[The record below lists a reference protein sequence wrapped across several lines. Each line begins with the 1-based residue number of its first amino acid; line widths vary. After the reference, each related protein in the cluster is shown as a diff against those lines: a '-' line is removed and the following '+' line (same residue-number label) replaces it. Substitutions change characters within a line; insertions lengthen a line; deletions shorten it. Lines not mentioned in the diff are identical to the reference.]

1 MESMGLLKAVL
12 FVSLLF
18 LLHFFVWKFSLPS
31 FINKEDIN
39 ERKCGVAGG
48 RQTERRGLE
57 GSTFTPHT
65 QVRWR
70 THLRTR

>member
-1 MESMGLLKAVL
+1 MESMGLPKAVL

-39 ERKCGVAGG
+39 ERKCGFAGG
-48 RQTERRGLE
+48 RQTERRGLK
-57 GSTFTPHT
+57 GSTFYSSHPS
-65 QVRWR
+65 
-70 THLRTR
+70 